1 MTVAPDNQPAVLLVE
16 DEPILR
22 MLVGDFLAELQITVI
37 EAYDVD
43 SAVAALERRP
53 EIRILFTDIDMPG
66 LLDGADLAL
75 RAAERWPKLRL
86 LLTTGKRMPPL
97 SRMPVGCEF
106 IPKPYDLNKLGERLR
121 AILKGE

>member
-1 MTVAPDNQPAVLLVE
+1 MLVE

-43 SAVAALERRP
+43 SAVAALERCP
-53 EIRILFTDIDMPG
+53 DIRILFTDIDMPG

-75 RAAERWPKLRL
+75 QAAERWPKLHL
-86 LLTTGKRMPPL
+86 FLTTGKRMPAL

-106 IPKPYDLNKLGERLR
+106 IPKPYDLDKLGERLR
-121 AILKGE
+121 AILENE